1 MNDTG
6 YPNLEIKGTSMPQ
19 EQAIQGNVE
28 KQETHDKKGVLGY
41 LPVSFF
47 GACMG
52 LSAMCVAWHAMSELG
67 SLSLS
72 YSAKSPEHDV
82 LDVVQA
88 SLAPLAEL
96 FSLIFA
102 VFAVAAFVALGA
114 AYSIKAMTSFESCKQ
129 EFLSPITRPFFGT
142 ICISLLLLPFAL
154 QRLGIPETMSLIVW
168 ILGAVLMLV
177 FSVHIVQFW
186 VCHKFELAHI
196 TPAWIIPVV
205 GLLDL
210 PLALPV
216 FSQMQA
222 IPDLGF
228 FITIFC
234 MAVGFSFTIVLSTL
248 IFARIV
254 FFSKLPD
261 KLMPTLVVLLAPFGA
276 GVSTHAVFTSM
287 QALMMKLDSQAFAID
302 FMLYILFL
310 LGLFLLLALLPQIVQ
325 IRKCCP
331 FRISWWAISF
341 PLAAMCIASIKIN
354 MGILQF
360 LNTGLPISFRISMYA
375 LVTIFSIL
383 SLILLLFITLI
394 FVWLIVRT
402 LLGIFRGELQNLA

>member
-1 MNDTG
+1 MKDTR

-19 EQAIQGNVE
+19 EQAIQENME
-28 KQETHDKKGVLGY
+28 KQELHDKKGVLGY

-47 GACMG
+47 GTCMG
-52 LSAMCVAWHAMSELG
+52 LSAMSVAWHAMSELG

-72 YSAKSPEHDV
+72 YSAKSPEHDILCV
-82 LDVVQA
+82 IQA
-88 SLAPLAEL
+88 SLVPFAEL
-96 FSLIFA
+96 LSFAFAIFA
-102 VFAVAAFVALGA
+102 VVAFVALGI
-114 AYSIKAMTSFESCKQ
+114 AYSVKAMTSFESCRQ

-142 ICISLLLLPFAL
+142 ICISLLLLPFAF
-154 QRLGIPETMSLIVW
+154 QKLGIPETFSLIVW

-186 VCHKFELAHI
+186 ICHKFELAHI

-210 PLALPV
+210 PLALPL
-216 FSQMQA
+216 FSQIQA
-222 IPDLGF
+222 LPDLGF

-254 FFSKLPD
+254 FFAKLPD

-287 QALMMKLDSQAFAID
+287 QALMMKVDAHIFAID
-302 FMLYILFL
+302 SMPYILFL
-310 LGLFLLLALLPQIVQ
+310 LGFFLLLALLPQIVQ
-325 IRKCCP
+325 VRKCCP
-331 FRISWWAISF
+331 FRITWWAISF

-354 MGILQF
+354 ANILQ
-360 LNTGLPISFRISMYA
+360 LSSTDLPIASSIHVLDILFA
-375 LVTIFSIL
+375 LL
-383 SLILLLFITLI
+383 SLVLLLSVTLV
-394 FVWLIVRT
+394 FAWLIVRT

>member
-1 MNDTG
+1 
-6 YPNLEIKGTSMPQ
+6 MPQ
-19 EQAIQGNVE
+19 EQAIQGNIE
-28 KQETHDKKGVLGY
+28 KQESRDRKDVLNY

-52 LSAMCVAWHAMSELG
+52 LSAMCAAWHAMAQ
-67 SLSLS
+67 LSLLCATEPQQNTTCIVPS
-72 YSAKSPEHDV
+72 SF
-82 LDVVQA
+82 
-88 SLAPLAEL
+88 APFADML
-96 FSLIFA
+96 SLIFA
-102 VFAVAAFVALGA
+102 AFAIATFVALGIT
-114 AYSIKAMTSFESCKQ
+114 YSLKSITSFDSCQQ
-129 EFLSPITRPFFGT
+129 EFLSPVTRPFFAT

-154 QRLGIPETMSLIVW
+154 QRVGIPETISLAVW
-168 ILGAVLMLV
+168 IFGAILMFI

-186 VCHKFELAHI
+186 ICHKFELAHI

-210 PLALPV
+210 PLALPL
-216 FSQMQA
+216 FSQIQTM
-222 IPDLGF
+222 PDLGF

-234 MAVGFSFTIVLSTL
+234 MAVGFSFTIVLCTL

-254 FFSKLPD
+254 FFAKLPD

-276 GVSTHAVFTSM
+276 GVSTHGVLVFM
-287 QALMMKLDSQAFAID
+287 QLHIIKLDFQVFVFAVD
-302 FMLYILFL
+302 STAYFLFL
-310 LGLFLLLALLPQIVQ
+310 LGFFLLLALLPQIVQ

-354 MGILQF
+354 TGILE
-360 LNTGLPISFRISMYA
+360 LSNKNLPISSSVHILA
-375 LVTIFSIL
+375 TIFPIL
-383 SLILLLFITLI
+383 SLTLLLSVTLV

-402 LLGIFRGELQNLA
+402 LFGIFRGELQNLA

>member
-1 MNDTG
+1 
-6 YPNLEIKGTSMPQ
+6 MPQ

-28 KQETHDKKGVLGY
+28 KQESHDKRGVLGY

-67 SLSLS
+67 SLSLI
-72 YSAKSPEHDV
+72 YFIKNWELSAIYITRF
-82 LDVVQA
+82 
-88 SLAPLAEL
+88 LAPLAEL
-96 FSLIFA
+96 LSLIFA
-102 VFAVAAFVALGA
+102 IFAVVAFVSLGV
-114 AYSIKAMTSFESCKQ
+114 AYSVKAITNFENCKQ
-129 EFLSPITRPFFGT
+129 EFISPITRPFFGT

-154 QRLGIPETMSLIVW
+154 QRLGIPETISLIVW
-168 ILGAVLMLV
+168 ILGAILMFL

-186 VCHKFELAHI
+186 ICHKFELAHI

-210 PLALPV
+210 PLALPI
-216 FSQMQA
+216 FSHIQTL
-222 IPDLGF
+222 PDLGF

-234 MAVGFSFTIVLSTL
+234 MAVGFSFTIVLCTL

-254 FFSKLPD
+254 FFAKLPD

-276 GVSTHAVFTSM
+276 GVSTHAVFVSM
-287 QALMMKLDSQAFAID
+287 QALMMKLDSPIFAMD
-302 FMLYILFL
+302 SMPYILFL

-325 IRKCCP
+325 ARKCCP

-354 MGILQF
+354 ARILEL
-360 LNTGLPISFRISMYA
+360 LNANLPISFSIMHTLA
-375 LVTIFSIL
+375 IIFLIL
-383 SLILLLFITLI
+383 SSILLLFITFI
-394 FVWLIVRT
+394 FIWLIVRT
-402 LLGIFRGELQNLA
+402 LLGIFKGELQNLA

>member
-1 MNDTG
+1 
-6 YPNLEIKGTSMPQ
+6 MPQ

-28 KQETHDKKGVLGY
+28 KQESNDKKGVLGY

-52 LSAMCVAWHAMSELG
+52 LSAMCVAWHAMSELA

-72 YSAKSPEHDV
+72 YSAKSPKHDILCV
-82 LDVVQA
+82 IQA
-88 SLAPLAEL
+88 SLVPFAEL
-96 FSLIFA
+96 LSLTFA
-102 VFAVAAFVALGA
+102 VFAVMAFMVLGI
-114 AYSIKAMTSFESCKQ
+114 AYSVKAMTSFESCKQ
-129 EFLSPITRPFFGT
+129 EFLSPITRPFFGA

-154 QRLGIPETMSLIVW
+154 QRLGIPEIISLIVW
-168 ILGAVLMLV
+168 ILGAVLMLI
-177 FSVHIVQFW
+177 FSVHIIQFW
-186 VCHKFELAHI
+186 ICHKFELAHI

-210 PLALPV
+210 PLALPL
-216 FSQMQA
+216 FSQIQTL
-222 IPDLGF
+222 PDMGF

-234 MAVGFSFTIVLSTL
+234 MAVGFSFTIVLCTL

-254 FFSKLPD
+254 FFAKLPD

-287 QALMMKLDSQAFAID
+287 QALMMKVDAHIFAID
-302 FMLYILFL
+302 SMPHILFL
-310 LGLFLLLALLPQIVQ
+310 LGFFLLLALLPQIVQ

-354 MGILQF
+354 VNILQ
-360 LNTGLPISFRISMYA
+360 LSSTDLPVASSIHVLDTLFA
-375 LVTIFSIL
+375 LL
-383 SLILLLFITLI
+383 SLFLLLSVTLV
-394 FVWLIVRT
+394 FAWLVVRT

>member
-1 MNDTG
+1 
-6 YPNLEIKGTSMPQ
+6 MPQ

-28 KQETHDKKGVLGY
+28 KQESNDNKGVLGY

-82 LDVVQA
+82 LGVIQA
-88 SLAPLAEL
+88 SLVPFAEL
-96 FSLIFA
+96 LSFAFAIF
-102 VFAVAAFVALGA
+102 VVVAFVALGI
-114 AYSIKAMTSFESCKQ
+114 AYSVKAMTSFESCKQ

-154 QRLGIPETMSLIVW
+154 QKLGIPETFSLIVW

-186 VCHKFELAHI
+186 ICHKFELAHI

-210 PLALPV
+210 PLALPL
-216 FSQMQA
+216 FSQIQA
-222 IPDLGF
+222 LPDLGF

-234 MAVGFSFTIVLSTL
+234 MAVGFSFTIVLCTL

-254 FFSKLPD
+254 FFAKLPD

-287 QALMMKLDSQAFAID
+287 QALMMKVDTHIFAID
-302 FMLYILFL
+302 SMPYILFL
-310 LGLFLLLALLPQIVQ
+310 LGFFLLLALLPQIVQ

-331 FRISWWAISF
+331 FRITWWAISF
-341 PLAAMCIASIKIN
+341 PLAAMCVASIKIN
-354 MGILQF
+354 VNILQ
-360 LNTGLPISFRISMYA
+360 LSSTDLPIASSMHVLDTLFA
-375 LVTIFSIL
+375 LL
-383 SLILLLFITLI
+383 SLFLLLSVTLV
-394 FVWLIVRT
+394 FAWLIVRT
-402 LLGIFRGELQNLA
+402 SLGIFRGELQNLA

>member
-1 MNDTG
+1 MKDTR
-6 YPNLEIKGTSMPQ
+6 YPNLAIKGTSMPQ
-19 EQAIQGNVE
+19 EQAIQGHVE
-28 KQETHDKKGVLGY
+28 KQESNDKKGVLGY

-72 YSAKSPEHDV
+72 YSAKSPEHDILCV
-82 LDVVQA
+82 IQA
-88 SLAPLAEL
+88 SLVPFAEL
-96 FSLIFA
+96 LSFAFAIFA
-102 VFAVAAFVALGA
+102 VVAFVALGI
-114 AYSIKAMTSFESCKQ
+114 AYSVKAMTSFESCKQ

-142 ICISLLLLPFAL
+142 ICISLLLLPFAF
-154 QRLGIPETMSLIVW
+154 QKLGIPETISLIVW
-168 ILGAVLMLV
+168 ILGAVLMLI

-186 VCHKFELAHI
+186 ICHKLELAHI

-210 PLALPV
+210 PLALPL
-216 FSQMQA
+216 FSQIQA
-222 IPDLGF
+222 LPDVGF

-234 MAVGFSFTIVLSTL
+234 MAVGFSFTIVLCTL

-254 FFSKLPD
+254 FFAKLPD

-287 QALMMKLDSQAFAID
+287 QALMMKVDAHIFAID
-302 FMLYILFL
+302 SMPHILFL
-310 LGLFLLLALLPQIVQ
+310 LGFFLLLALLPQIVQ

-354 MGILQF
+354 VNILQ
-360 LNTGLPISFRISMYA
+360 LSSTDLPIASSIHVLDTLFA
-375 LVTIFSIL
+375 LL
-383 SLILLLFITLI
+383 SLFLLLSVTLV
-394 FVWLIVRT
+394 FAWLIVRT

>member
-1 MNDTG
+1 M
-6 YPNLEIKGTSMPQ
+6 LQ
-19 EQAIQGNVE
+19 EQAIRGNIE
-28 KQETHDKKGVLGY
+28 KQESHDKKGVLGY

-72 YSAKSPEHDV
+72 YSAKSPEHDILCV
-82 LDVVQA
+82 IQA
-88 SLAPLAEL
+88 SLVPFAEL
-96 FSLIFA
+96 LSFAFAIFA
-102 VFAVAAFVALGA
+102 VVAFVALGI
-114 AYSIKAMTSFESCKQ
+114 AYSVKAMTSFESCKQ

-154 QRLGIPETMSLIVW
+154 QRLGIPETISLTVW

-186 VCHKFELAHI
+186 ICHKFELAHI

-210 PLALPV
+210 PLILPI
-216 FSQMQA
+216 FSQIQA
-222 IPDLGF
+222 LPDLGF

-234 MAVGFSFTIVLSTL
+234 MAVGFSFTVVLCTL

-254 FFSKLPD
+254 FFAKLPD

-287 QALMMKLDSQAFAID
+287 QALMMKVDAHIFAID
-302 FMLYILFL
+302 SMPHILFL
-310 LGLFLLLALLPQIVQ
+310 LGFFLLLALLPQIVQ

-354 MGILQF
+354 VNILQ
-360 LNTGLPISFRISMYA
+360 LSSTDLPIASSIHVLDA
-375 LVTIFSIL
+375 LFALL
-383 SLILLLFITLI
+383 SLFLLLSVTLV
-394 FVWLIVRT
+394 FAWLIVRT

>member
-1 MNDTG
+1 
-6 YPNLEIKGTSMPQ
+6 MPQ

-28 KQETHDKKGVLGY
+28 KQESNDKKGVLGY

-52 LSAMCVAWHAMSELG
+52 LSAMCVAWHAMSELA

-72 YSAKSPEHDV
+72 YSAKSPKHDILCV
-82 LDVVQA
+82 IQA
-88 SLAPLAEL
+88 SLVPFAEL
-96 FSLIFA
+96 LSLTFA
-102 VFAVAAFVALGA
+102 VFAVMAFMVLGI
-114 AYSIKAMTSFESCKQ
+114 AYSVKAMTSFESCKQ
-129 EFLSPITRPFFGT
+129 EFLSPITRPFFGA

-154 QRLGIPETMSLIVW
+154 QRLGIPEIISLIVW
-168 ILGAVLMLV
+168 ILGAVLMLI

-186 VCHKFELAHI
+186 ICHKFELAHI

-210 PLALPV
+210 PLALPL
-216 FSQMQA
+216 FSQIQTL
-222 IPDLGF
+222 PDMGF

-234 MAVGFSFTIVLSTL
+234 MAVGFSFTIVLCTL

-254 FFSKLPD
+254 FFAKLPD

-287 QALMMKLDSQAFAID
+287 QALMMKVDAHIFAID
-302 FMLYILFL
+302 SMPYILFL
-310 LGLFLLLALLPQIVQ
+310 LGFFLLLALLPQVVQ
-325 IRKCCP
+325 IGKCCP
-331 FRISWWAISF
+331 FRITWWAISF

-354 MGILQF
+354 VNILQ
-360 LNTGLPISFRISMYA
+360 LSSTDLPIASSIHVLDTLFA
-375 LVTIFSIL
+375 LL
-383 SLILLLFITLI
+383 SLVLLLSVTLV
-394 FVWLIVRT
+394 FAWLIVRT

>member
-1 MNDTG
+1 
-6 YPNLEIKGTSMPQ
+6 MPQ

-28 KQETHDKKGVLGY
+28 KQESNDKKGVLGY

-82 LDVVQA
+82 LGVIQA
-88 SLAPLAEL
+88 SLAPFAEL
-96 FSLIFA
+96 LSLIFA
-102 VFAVAAFVALGA
+102 VFAVAAFVALGI

-154 QRLGIPETMSLIVW
+154 QKLGIPETFSLIVW

-186 VCHKFELAHI
+186 ICHKFELAHI

-210 PLALPV
+210 PIALPL
-216 FSQMQA
+216 FSQIQA
-222 IPDLGF
+222 LPDLGF

-254 FFSKLPD
+254 FFAKLPD

-287 QALMMKLDSQAFAID
+287 QALMMKVNAHIFAID
-302 FMLYILFL
+302 SMPHILFL
-310 LGLFLLLALLPQIVQ
+310 LGFFLLLALLPQIVQ
-325 IRKCCP
+325 VRKCCP
-331 FRISWWAISF
+331 FRITWWAISF

-354 MGILQF
+354 VNILQ
-360 LNTGLPISFRISMYA
+360 LSSTDLPITSSIHVLETLFA
-375 LVTIFSIL
+375 LL
-383 SLILLLFITLI
+383 SLVLLLSVTLI
-394 FVWLIVRT
+394 FAWLIVRT
-402 LLGIFRGELQNLA
+402 SLGIFRGELQNLT

>member
-1 MNDTG
+1 MKDMR
-6 YPNLEIKGTSMPQ
+6 YPNLAIKGTSMPQ

-28 KQETHDKKGVLGY
+28 KQESNDKKGVLGY

-52 LSAMCVAWHAMSELG
+52 LSAMCVAWHAMSELA

-72 YSAKSPEHDV
+72 YSAKSPKHDILCV
-82 LDVVQA
+82 IQA
-88 SLAPLAEL
+88 SLVPFAEL
-96 FSLIFA
+96 LSLTFA
-102 VFAVAAFVALGA
+102 VFAVMAFMVLGI
-114 AYSIKAMTSFESCKQ
+114 AYSVKAMTSFESCKQ
-129 EFLSPITRPFFGT
+129 EFLSPITRPFFGA

-154 QRLGIPETMSLIVW
+154 QRLGIPEIISLIVW
-168 ILGAVLMLV
+168 ILGAVLMLI
-177 FSVHIVQFW
+177 FSVHIIQFW
-186 VCHKFELAHI
+186 ICHKFELAHI

-210 PLALPV
+210 PLALPL
-216 FSQMQA
+216 FSQIQTL
-222 IPDLGF
+222 PDMGF

-234 MAVGFSFTIVLSTL
+234 MAVGFSFTIVLCTL

-254 FFSKLPD
+254 FFAKLPD

-287 QALMMKLDSQAFAID
+287 QALMMKVDAHIFAID
-302 FMLYILFL
+302 SMPHILFL
-310 LGLFLLLALLPQIVQ
+310 LGFFLLLALLPQIVQ

-354 MGILQF
+354 VNILQ
-360 LNTGLPISFRISMYA
+360 LSSTDLPVASSIHVLDTLFA
-375 LVTIFSIL
+375 LL
-383 SLILLLFITLI
+383 SLFLLLSVTLV
-394 FVWLIVRT
+394 FAWLVVRT

>member
-1 MNDTG
+1 MKDTR
-6 YPNLEIKGTSMPQ
+6 YPNLAIKGTSMPQ

-28 KQETHDKKGVLGY
+28 KQESNDKKGVLGY

-72 YSAKSPEHDV
+72 YSAKSPEHDILCV
-82 LDVVQA
+82 IQA
-88 SLAPLAEL
+88 SLVPFAEL
-96 FSLIFA
+96 LSLTFA
-102 VFAVAAFVALGA
+102 VFAVMAFMVLGI
-114 AYSIKAMTSFESCKQ
+114 AYSVKAMTSFESCKQ

-154 QRLGIPETMSLIVW
+154 QKLGIPETISLIVW

-186 VCHKFELAHI
+186 ICHKFELAHI

-210 PLALPV
+210 PLALPL
-216 FSQMQA
+216 FSQIQA
-222 IPDLGF
+222 LPDLGF

-234 MAVGFSFTIVLSTL
+234 MAVGFSFTIVLCTL
-248 IFARIV
+248 IFARTV
-254 FFSKLPD
+254 FFAKLPD

-287 QALMMKLDSQAFAID
+287 QALMMKGDAHIFAID
-302 FMLYILFL
+302 SMPYILFL
-310 LGLFLLLALLPQIVQ
+310 LGFFLLLALLPQIVQ
-325 IRKCCP
+325 VRKCCP
-331 FRISWWAISF
+331 FRITWWAISF

-354 MGILQF
+354 ANILQ
-360 LNTGLPISFRISMYA
+360 LSSTDLPIASSIHVLDTLFA
-375 LVTIFSIL
+375 IL
-383 SLILLLFITLI
+383 SLFLLLSVTLV
-394 FVWLIVRT
+394 FAWLIVRT

>member
-1 MNDTG
+1 
-6 YPNLEIKGTSMPQ
+6 MPQ
-19 EQAIQGNVE
+19 EQAIREHVE
-28 KQETHDKKGVLGY
+28 KQESHDKKGILGY

-67 SLSLS
+67 PLSLS
-72 YSAKSPEHDV
+72 YSAKSPEHDI
-82 LDVVQA
+82 LCVVQA
-88 SLAPLAEL
+88 SLAPFADIL
-96 FSLIFA
+96 SLIFA
-102 VFAVAAFVALGA
+102 VFAVVAFVALGV
-114 AYSIKAMTSFESCKQ
+114 AYSIKIMTSFESCKQ

-154 QRLGIPETMSLIVW
+154 QRLGIPEIISLIIW
-168 ILGAVLMLV
+168 ILGAVLMLI

-186 VCHKFELAHI
+186 ICHKFELAHI

-210 PLALPV
+210 PLALPL
-216 FSQMQA
+216 FSHIQA
-222 IPDLGF
+222 LPDLGF

-234 MAVGFSFTIVLSTL
+234 MAVGFSFTIVLCTL

-254 FFSKLPD
+254 FFAKLPD

-276 GVSTHAVFTSM
+276 GVSTHAAFVAM
-287 QALMMKLDSQAFAID
+287 QALMMKLDSHVFAID
-302 FMLYILFL
+302 SMPYILFL

-325 IRKCCP
+325 VRKCCP

-354 MGILQF
+354 TGILQ
-360 LNTGLPISFRISMYA
+360 LSGKGLPISDSLSNLNMI
-375 LVTIFSIL
+375 LSIL
-383 SLILLLFITLI
+383 SLILLLSITLV

>member
-1 MNDTG
+1 
-6 YPNLEIKGTSMPQ
+6 MPQ
-19 EQAIQGNVE
+19 EQAIQGNME
-28 KQETHDKKGVLGY
+28 KQESHDKKGILGY

-52 LSAMCVAWHAMSELG
+52 LSAMCAAWHAMAQ
-67 SLSLS
+67 LSLLCATEPQQNATCIVPS
-72 YSAKSPEHDV
+72 SF
-82 LDVVQA
+82 
-88 SLAPLAEL
+88 APFADML
-96 FSLIFA
+96 SLIFA
-102 VFAVAAFVALGA
+102 AFAIAAFVALGIT
-114 AYSIKAMTSFESCKQ
+114 YSLKTITSFDSCQQ
-129 EFLSPITRPFFGT
+129 EFLSPVTRPFFAT

-154 QRLGIPETMSLIVW
+154 QRLGIPETISFAVW
-168 ILGAVLMLV
+168 IFGAILMSI

-186 VCHKFELAHI
+186 ICHKFELAHI

-210 PLALPV
+210 PLALPL
-216 FSQMQA
+216 FTQIQTM
-222 IPDLGF
+222 PDLGF

-234 MAVGFSFTIVLSTL
+234 MAVGFSFTILLCTL

-254 FFSKLPD
+254 FFAKLPD

-276 GVSTHAVFTSM
+276 GVSTHVVFASM
-287 QALMMKLDSQAFAID
+287 QALMMKVDAHIFAID
-302 FMLYILFL
+302 SMPYILFFL
-310 LGLFLLLALLPQIVQ
+310 AFFLLLALLPQIVQ

-354 MGILQF
+354 MEILQF
-360 LNTGLPISFRISMYA
+360 LNTDLPIPFQIPMHI

-383 SLILLLFITLI
+383 SPILLLSITFI
-394 FVWLIVRT
+394 FAWLIVRT

>member
-1 MNDTG
+1 
-6 YPNLEIKGTSMPQ
+6 MPQ
-19 EQAIQGNVE
+19 EQAIQENME
-28 KQETHDKKGVLGY
+28 KQESHGKKGVLGY

-72 YSAKSPEHDV
+72 YSAKSPEHDILCV
-82 LDVVQA
+82 IQA
-88 SLAPLAEL
+88 SLAPVADI

-102 VFAVAAFVALGA
+102 VFAVVAFVALGI
-114 AYSIKAMTSFESCKQ
+114 AYNVKAMTSFESCRQ

-142 ICISLLLLPFAL
+142 ICISLLLLPFAF
-154 QRLGIPETMSLIVW
+154 QKLGIPETINLIVW
-168 ILGAVLMLV
+168 ILGAVLMLI

-186 VCHKFELAHI
+186 ICHKFELAHI

-210 PLALPV
+210 PLALPL
-216 FSQMQA
+216 FSQIQA
-222 IPDLGF
+222 LPDSGF

-234 MAVGFSFTIVLSTL
+234 MAVGFSFIIVLSTL

-254 FFSKLPD
+254 FFAKLPD
-261 KLMPTLVVLLAPFGA
+261 KLMPTLVILLAPFGA

-287 QALMMKLDSQAFAID
+287 QALMMKVDAHIFAID
-302 FMLYILFL
+302 SMPHILFL
-310 LGLFLLLALLPQIVQ
+310 LGFFLLLALLPQIVQ

-354 MGILQF
+354 ANILQ
-360 LNTGLPISFRISMYA
+360 LSNTDLPIASSIHVLDA
-375 LVTIFSIL
+375 LFALL
-383 SLILLLFITLI
+383 SLFLLLSVTLI
-394 FVWLIVRT
+394 FTWLIVRT

>member
-1 MNDTG
+1 
-6 YPNLEIKGTSMPQ
+6 MPQ
-19 EQAIQGNVE
+19 EQAIQGNIE
-28 KQETHDKKGVLGY
+28 KQESHDKKGVLGY

-72 YSAKSPEHDV
+72 YSAKSPKHDV
-82 LDVVQA
+82 LGVIQA
-88 SLAPLAEL
+88 SLVPFAEL
-96 FSLIFA
+96 LSFAFAIFA
-102 VFAVAAFVALGA
+102 VVAFVALGI

-142 ICISLLLLPFAL
+142 ICISLLLLPFAF
-154 QRLGIPETMSLIVW
+154 QKLGIPETFSLIVW

-186 VCHKFELAHI
+186 ICHKFELAHI

-210 PLALPV
+210 PLALPL
-216 FSQMQA
+216 FSQIQA
-222 IPDLGF
+222 LPDLGF

-254 FFSKLPD
+254 FFAKLPD

-287 QALMMKLDSQAFAID
+287 QALMVKVDAHIFAID
-302 FMLYILFL
+302 SMPYILFL
-310 LGLFLLLALLPQIVQ
+310 LGFFLLLALLPQIVQ
-325 IRKCCP
+325 VRKCCP
-331 FRISWWAISF
+331 FRITWWAISF
-341 PLAAMCIASIKIN
+341 PLAAMCVASIKIN
-354 MGILQF
+354 VNILQ
-360 LNTGLPISFRISMYA
+360 LSSTDLPIASSIHVLDTLFA
-375 LVTIFSIL
+375 LL
-383 SLILLLFITLI
+383 SLFLLLSVTLV
-394 FVWLIVRT
+394 FAWLIVRT

>member
-1 MNDTG
+1 M
-6 YPNLEIKGTSMPQ
+6 LQ
-19 EQAIQGNVE
+19 EQAIRGNIE
-28 KQETHDKKGVLGY
+28 KQESHDKKGVLGY

-72 YSAKSPEHDV
+72 YSAKSPEHDILCV
-82 LDVVQA
+82 IQA
-88 SLAPLAEL
+88 SLVPFAEL
-96 FSLIFA
+96 LSLTFA
-102 VFAVAAFVALGA
+102 VFAVMAFMVLGI
-114 AYSIKAMTSFESCKQ
+114 AYSVKAMTSFESCKQ

-142 ICISLLLLPFAL
+142 ICISLLLLPFAF
-154 QRLGIPETMSLIVW
+154 QKLGIPETFSLIVW

-186 VCHKFELAHI
+186 ICHKFELAHI

-210 PLALPV
+210 PLALPL
-216 FSQMQA
+216 FSQIQA
-222 IPDLGF
+222 LPDLGF

-254 FFSKLPD
+254 FFAKLPD

-287 QALMMKLDSQAFAID
+287 QALMMKVDTHIFAID
-302 FMLYILFL
+302 SMPYILFL
-310 LGLFLLLALLPQIVQ
+310 LGFFLLLALLPQIVQ
-325 IRKCCP
+325 VRKCCP
-331 FRISWWAISF
+331 FRITWWAISF

-354 MGILQF
+354 VNILQ
-360 LNTGLPISFRISMYA
+360 LSSTDLPIASSIHVLDA
-375 LVTIFSIL
+375 LFALL
-383 SLILLLFITLI
+383 SLFLLLSVTLV
-394 FVWLIVRT
+394 FAWLIVRT
-402 LLGIFRGELQNLA
+402 LLGIFRSELQNLA

>member
-1 MNDTG
+1 
-6 YPNLEIKGTSMPQ
+6 MPQ
-19 EQAIQGNVE
+19 EQAIQGNIE
-28 KQETHDKKGVLGY
+28 KQESRDRKGILGY

-52 LSAMCVAWHAMSELG
+52 LSAMCAAWHAMAQ
-67 SLSLS
+67 LSLVCATEPQQNATCIVPS
-72 YSAKSPEHDV
+72 SF
-82 LDVVQA
+82 
-88 SLAPLAEL
+88 APFADML
-96 FSLIFA
+96 SLIFA
-102 VFAVAAFVALGA
+102 AFAIAAFVALGIT
-114 AYSIKAMTSFESCKQ
+114 YSLKTITSFDSCQQ
-129 EFLSPITRPFFGT
+129 EFLSPVTRPFFAT

-154 QRLGIPETMSLIVW
+154 QRLGIPETISFAVW
-168 ILGAVLMLV
+168 IFGAILMSI

-186 VCHKFELAHI
+186 ICHKFELAHI

-210 PLALPV
+210 PLALPI

-222 IPDLGF
+222 LPDLGF
-228 FITIFC
+228 LITIFC

-254 FFSKLPD
+254 FFAKLPD

-287 QALMMKLDSQAFAID
+287 EALIIELDFHLFALD
-302 FMLYILFL
+302 FMPYTLFF

-325 IRKCCP
+325 IGKCCP

-354 MGILQF
+354 IGILQL
-360 LNTGLPISFRISMYA
+360 LNARTPIDFQTSMHTP
-375 LVTIFSIL
+375 LTIFSIL
-383 SLILLLFITLI
+383 SLILLLSITFI
-394 FVWLIVRT
+394 FAWLIVRS